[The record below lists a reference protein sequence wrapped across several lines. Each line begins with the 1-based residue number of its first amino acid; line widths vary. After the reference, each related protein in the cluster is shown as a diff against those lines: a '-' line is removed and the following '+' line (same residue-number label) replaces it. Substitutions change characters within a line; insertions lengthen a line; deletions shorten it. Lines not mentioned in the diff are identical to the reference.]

1 MPEIEDRL
9 YRLLERL
16 CDRQR
21 LDEADVDGLRELH
34 ASGLATRPLTTPNR
48 TRAQRSVYAV
58 HCLATDEGR
67 RVVEQRRGLG

>member
-1 MPEIEDRL
+1 VPDIEDGL

-21 LDEADVDGLRELH
+21 LEEADLDGLRELH
-34 ASGLATRPLTTPNR
+34 ASGLATRPLTASNR
-48 TRAQRSVYAV
+48 THVQRTVYAV

-67 RVVEQRRGLG
+67 RVVEERRGRG